1 MNTLSYINKKGKEIQ
16 IEISLHAKQ
25 RFIKRYNR
33 IFINNPIMD
42 IDSFNK
48 NIKKIW
54 ETAKLKNRKNRK
66 ELERL
71 EKHGLDTLYFVSN
84 YFTFVVQN
92 ATLITVE
99 LGSKDT
105 KHLNNKDGTSPLKLC
120 EYYKN
125 HNFKK
130 ILTLSEFEKI
140 RKDYRQDLDKN

>member
-1 MNTLSYINKKGKEIQ
+1 LPVIGLALIRGCLLRALAIVIVAAKE
-16 IEISLHAKQ
+16 
-25 RFIKRYNR
+25 
-33 IFINNPIMD
+33 
-42 IDSFNK
+42 
-48 NIKKIW
+48 
-54 ETAKLKNRKNRK
+54 
-66 ELERL
+66 
-71 EKHGLDTLYFVSN
+71 
-84 YFTFVVQN
+84 FVVQN